1 MSELNS
7 GLRTKLSIDE
17 EFVSINALELF
28 TRDQGLTKALTNLV
42 QECVAQQKEQLS
54 SQINDTIVSELAEV
68 KQMLDQKSKQLSQQE
83 KTLQKKEKNFD
94 LFKLEW
100 VRKIDA
106 EYQSLCKKQ
115 ELKMQK
121 EVQSLNKKIN

>member
-1 MSELNS
+1 
-7 GLRTKLSIDE
+7 
-17 EFVSINALELF
+17 
-28 TRDQGLTKALTNLV
+28 
-42 QECVAQQKEQLS
+42 
-54 SQINDTIVSELAEV
+54 
-68 KQMLDQKSKQLSQQE
+68 MLDQKSKQLSQQE
-83 KTLQKKEKNFD
+83 KALQKKEKNFE

-121 EVQSLNKKIN
+121 EVQSLNKKINQVERNMSNKVKIMQETQKLQVSHGAS